1 MQEKFIK
8 GEKISYQSDTGQV
21 NFIGDQYI
29 TMSMNRR
36 EDTNSLHGYQES
48 NLLIYSDNWK
58 DIVYHDREE

>member
-36 EDTNSLHGYQES
+36 EDDNSLHGYRES
-48 NLLIYSDNWK
+48 NLLIYRDNWK